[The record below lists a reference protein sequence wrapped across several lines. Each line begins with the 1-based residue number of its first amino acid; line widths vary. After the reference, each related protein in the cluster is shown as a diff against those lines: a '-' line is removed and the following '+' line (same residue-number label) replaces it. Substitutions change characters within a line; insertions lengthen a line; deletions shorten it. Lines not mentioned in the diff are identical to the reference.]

1 MILMSAVTAY
11 FSRLSPRERVMVGGL
26 GATIAVFVLGLAVL
40 QVSSSL
46 DELES
51 QNFEDA
57 EALRLIGRNADKLR
71 ESQREQAAQERK
83 FARKAP
89 ALQGWLEQIA
99 TKRSLEIPEA
109 QDKPDVNRGK
119 NFIERSVEI
128 RLRKIGLAPLTEFM
142 VDVENSPS
150 PVAITRL
157 HVRRR
162 MGESDS
168 YDVEMTVSAYDSL
181 GAAKTDKGPRS
192 PLPRAAL
199 EAGRPTPAA
208 GSGSED

>member
-1 MILMSAVTAY
+1 MILSAVSAY

-26 GATIAVFVLGLAVL
+26 GATVAVFVLGLAVL

-46 DELES
+46 EELET

-57 EALRLIGRNADKLR
+57 EALRLIQRNADKLR

-109 QDKPDVNRGK
+109 QDKPDENRGK
-119 NFIERSVEI
+119 SYIERSVEI
-128 RLRKIGLAPLTEFM
+128 RLRKIGLGPLTEFM
-142 VDVENSPS
+142 VDVENSPY

-168 YDVEMTVSAYDSL
+168 YDVEMTVSTYDWL
-181 GAAKTDKGPRS
+181 DAGKNKEPRS
-192 PLPRAAL
+192 KLPRAAVK
-199 EAGRPTPAA
+199 AGRAPRTA
-208 GSGSED
+208 GPETE